1 MLLNKKEL
9 ISFFDSIVLLK
20 RKIWIFSLIIP
31 KFIYYT
37 NDSDKAINSM
47 EEFFKN
53 AITYHDAVV
62 WNKLNLVIFEGW
74 LVMMRFLINNNPNSV
89 GTLSQSFSRFFL
101 YLINYLLFF
110 RNTITSSSKDCFFKL
125 IICVQVTF
133 KKIYNICT
141 ENSTPI
147 LELNSLKK
155 CISIMETVL
164 KLDSNNFTFVDVLKK
179 ILLEMPSSIAY
190 KQF

>member
-53 AITYHDAVV
+53 AITYHDAVG
-62 WNKLNLVIFEGW
+62 WNKLNLIIFEGW
-74 LVMMRFLINNNPNSV
+74 LLMRRFLINNNPNSV
-89 GTLSQSFSRFFL
+89 
-101 YLINYLLFF
+101 
-110 RNTITSSSKDCFFKL
+110 
-125 IICVQVTF
+125 
-133 KKIYNICT
+133 
-141 ENSTPI
+141 E
-147 LELNSLKK
+147 
-155 CISIMETVL
+155 
-164 KLDSNNFTFVDVLKK
+164 
-179 ILLEMPSSIAY
+179 
-190 KQF
+190 